1 MLNRNFDSKVKKDFM
16 IKLSQSSQKYG
27 APVCQVL
34 VGDADYKDVWSSNE
48 RYFQVEYKFEFPVS
62 GFGRS
67 KAVKKAIRT
76 LREFHGIDE
85 AIFIDEENGDVEL
98 IES

>member
-34 VGDADYKDVWSSNE
+34 VGDADYKM
-48 RYFQVEYKFEFPVS
+48 
-62 GFGRS
+62 FGVQM
-67 KAVKKAIRT
+67 K
-76 LREFHGIDE
+76 D
-85 AIFIDEENGDVEL
+85 IFKLNISL
-98 IES
+98 SFL